1 MRFTFGWRSCRS
13 REHLGDADRA
23 SAAIGHA
30 AIVPHPAEERI
41 TLAEPSIV
49 EESTQTDEQYEG
61 CLSFFDVRG
70 RVPRPL
76 TIHVEH
82 QDVDGRRRIT
92 IFEKGI
98 ARLVAH
104 EVNHLDGVLYRERMR
119 PGVEPIPVTEYRQ
132 GGRDWRYGG

>member
-1 MRFTFGWRSCRS
+1 LRFTFGWRSCPVVSMSVTRIGRARPSGTPRS
-13 REHLGDADRA
+13 SAPGRGDD
-23 SAAIGHA
+23 HA
-30 AIVPHPAEERI
+30 A
-41 TLAEPSIV
+41 EPV
-49 EESTQTDEQYEG
+49 DREESTQTDEQYEG

-70 RVPRPL
+70 RVPRPVAM
-76 TIHVEH
+76 HVDH
-82 QDVDGRRRIT
+82 RDIDGQRRIT
-92 IFEKGI
+92 IFDRGI